1 MILRKGMFKMK
12 KNEISLVLSILSFL
26 GSLVAYPFIPN
37 KIPHFNMANEIDSY
51 SGKWSVFILALL
63 PLGMFFLMQ
72 LISKIDKRNEKNSK
86 TYEITTLIIVLVL
99 IVMNWVLILVYMGIN
114 IDLYKILDFMFAVM
128 FFVIGNYMPRVKM
141 NSVFGIRTS
150 WTLSNE
156 KVWSKTHRFGGF
168 ALIAAGIASLGC
180 IFINGVWSIITASI
194 ILSFITI
201 IICIYSY
208 IEFEKAK
215 KVGCKK

>member
-1 MILRKGMFKMK
+1 MK
-12 KNEISLVLSILSFL
+12 KNKISLALSIISFL
-26 GSLVAYPFIPN
+26 GSLVAYPFIPD

-72 LISKIDKRNEKNSK
+72 LFSKVDKRNEKNSK
-86 TYEITTLIIVLVL
+86 TYEIATLITILVL
-99 IVMNWVLILVYMGIN
+99 IVMNWVFILIFLGLSLDIFKV
-114 IDLYKILDFMFAVM
+114 LDFMFAVM
-128 FFVIGNYMPRVKM
+128 FIVIGNYMPRVKI

-156 KVWSKTHRFGGF
+156 KVWIKTHRFGGF

-180 IFINGVWSIITASI
+180 IFISGVWSIITASI

-208 IEFEKAK
+208 IEFEKQK
-215 KVGCKK
+215 SGV